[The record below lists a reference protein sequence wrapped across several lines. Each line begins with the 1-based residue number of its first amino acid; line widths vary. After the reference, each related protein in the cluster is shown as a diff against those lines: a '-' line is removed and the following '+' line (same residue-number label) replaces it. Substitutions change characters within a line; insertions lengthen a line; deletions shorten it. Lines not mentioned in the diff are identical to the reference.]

1 MRRAMRRMGPV
12 LRDAWMLSVPY
23 FRSEEKWSAITLLV
37 ATIALNLSLVGMTVV
52 LNFWN
57 GAFFDSIQQHDW
69 HSFIQLIFL
78 YKRTAHGFLP
88 GFCSIAAVYIF
99 VAVYATFLSQ
109 WLQIRWRRWLT
120 RQYLDDWM
128 GDRTY
133 YRMSL
138 TARPGGEGT
147 DNPDQRISE
156 DIGTFVTNTL
166 SLGLDLMSNVVTLFS
181 FLGILWALSGSITIL
196 GVTIPGYMVWV
207 ALIYALVGT
216 WLTHLIGRPL
226 VRLTFNQQRVEA
238 DFRFALMRLREN
250 TEGVALYGGE
260 TEERGELRTRFV
272 GVVENWWQIMR
283 RTKSLNMLTTGYGQ
297 IANIFPIVVAAPR
310 YFAGLIPLGVLT
322 RISDGFGQV
331 QSAMSWFVNNYAN
344 LASWSATVER
354 LGTFKRS
361 IDEARAHAGDGPR
374 TLTGGQDV
382 VLEDVSLFLPSG
394 KPLMEHAQLRL
405 RPGESIVIT
414 GASGAGK
421 STLFR
426 ALAGIWP
433 YGSGAITLPAGECLF
448 LPQRPYL
455 PLGTLRRAATYPG
468 DATTISEA
476 DLAATMADCGL
487 AHLLPQ
493 LEERRNWTQA
503 LSGGEQ
509 QRLAVVRALL
519 LKPDWL
525 FLDEATASL
534 DPEAEGE
541 LYALLRTRLPKTTLI
556 SIAHRESVARLH
568 DRRVEVAHG
577 HIALPAGPIPTPA
590 E

>member
-12 LRDAWMLSVPY
+12 LKDAWMLSLPY
-23 FRSEEKWSAITLLV
+23 FRSEEKWSAIILLV
-37 ATIALNLSLVGMTVV
+37 ATIALNLALVGMNVV

-57 GAFFDSIQQHDW
+57 GAFFNSLQTKDW
-69 HSFIQLIFL
+69 TAFIQLLFF
-78 YKRTAHGFLP
+78 YRRTPQGILP
-88 GFCSIAAVYIF
+88 GFCGIAVVYIM
-99 VAVYATFLSQ
+99 VAVYAVYLSQ

-138 TARPGGEGT
+138 AARPGGEGT

-156 DIGTFVTNTL
+156 DIASFVTSTL

-181 FLGILWALSGSITIL
+181 FLGILWALSGAITIL
-196 GVTIPGYMVWV
+196 GVTIQGYMVWV
-207 ALIYALVGT
+207 ALIYAVIGT
-216 WLTHLIGRPL
+216 WLAHLIGRPL
-226 VRLTFNQQRVEA
+226 ARLTFNQQRVEA

-250 TEGVALYGGE
+250 TEGVALYSGE
-260 TEERGELRTRFV
+260 TEERGELRHRFA

-283 RTKSLNMLTTGYGQ
+283 RTKSLNILTNGYGQ
-297 IANIFPIVVAAPR
+297 VAGIFPIVVAAPR
-310 YFAGLIPLGVLT
+310 YFSGAIQLGVLT
-322 RISDGFGQV
+322 RISGAFGQV
-331 QSAMSWFVNNYAN
+331 QSAMSWFVTSYAS
-344 LASWSATVER
+344 LAAWSATVER

-361 IDEARAHAGDGPR
+361 IDAARAHAGEGAR
-374 TLTGGQDV
+374 RIAQGQDV
-382 VLEDVSLFLPSG
+382 VLEDVSLFLPDG
-394 KPLMEHAQLRL
+394 KPLMENATLRL

-414 GASGAGK
+414 GASGSGK

-433 YGSGAITLPAGECLF
+433 YANGAVTLPAGQCLF

-455 PLGTLRRAATYPG
+455 PLGTLHRAATYPG
-468 DATTISEA
+468 DAATISDE
-476 DLAATMADCGL
+476 DLTAAMTDCGL

-493 LEERRNWTQA
+493 IEERRNWTQV

-509 QRLAVVRALL
+509 QRLAIVRALL

-534 DPEAEGE
+534 DPEAETA
-541 LYALLRTRLPKTTLI
+541 LYTLLRERLPKTTLI
-556 SIAHRESVARLH
+556 SIAHRESVARMH
-568 DRRVEVAHG
+568 DRRFVLKHG
-577 HIALPAGPIPTPA
+577 HIAMPAEPIPSPA